1 MKRNDNNTHILTNA
15 LETAVNELTA
25 TRDELAQVKN
35 QLIEVEGELAQAEEK
50 LARLDKIRER
60 NFDYLVGQYAY
71 YVWAANEACKDDNE
85 HGYSAYYQAKMA
97 IRDVIGVMY
106 NRDVCEY
113 KAPNPDHLLIEVREC
128 ETLDCKPI
136 MYIHWD
142 ASGPLSSFDSKV
154 FVK

>member
-1 MKRNDNNTHILTNA
+1 MKRNDNNNVRINLDLTSAA
-15 LETAVNELTA
+15 LDSAVDDLVKTQF
-25 TRDELAQVKN
+25 ELADVKA
-35 QLIEVEGELAQAEEK
+35 ELAQAEEK
-50 LARLDKIRER
+50 LARLDKIRESD
-60 NFDYLVGQYAY
+60 FDFLVGQYAY